1 MFTGIIEEV
10 GVIKEVQHGHRSMQ
24 LAVSCTKVLEDVAK
38 GDSIAVDG
46 VCLTVV
52 EFTSTFFRADVMPE
66 TFASTTLS
74 AMKPG
79 SHVNLERAI
88 SANGRFGGH
97 FVSGHV
103 DQVGE
108 IVSIRPA
115 SNAVYVEIRTQREL
129 LPYIMEKGSIAIDG
143 TSLTIFAVKNDTFTI
158 SLIPATQKDSQIGRK
173 KVGAKVN
180 IECDILVKYMDRL
193 IFKRHQ
199 ETLGGGL
206 SMDILAANGFLK

>member
-1 MFTGIIEEV
+1 MFTGIIEEI
-10 GVIKEVQHGHRSMQ
+10 GVLKEVKHGSRSMQ
-24 LAVSCTKVLEDVAK
+24 LAISCEKVLEDVDQ

-46 VCLTVV
+46 VCLTVI
-52 EFTSTFFRADVMPE
+52 EFTSTYFRADVMPE
-66 TFASTTLS
+66 TFISTTLS

-79 SHVNLERAI
+79 SQVNLERAMP
-88 SANGRFGGH
+88 ANGRFGGH

-115 SNAVYVEIRTQREL
+115 SNALYVEIRTQREL
-129 LPYIMEKGSIAIDG
+129 LPYMMEKCSVAIDG
-143 TSLTIFAVKNDTFTI
+143 TSLTIFKVTEDTFTI
-158 SLIPATQKDSQIGRK
+158 SLIPVTQKDSQIGRK

-193 IFKRHQ
+193 IFKRHD
-199 ETLGGGL
+199 ESPEGGL
-206 SMDILAANGFLK
+206 SMDVLAANGFLK

>member
-1 MFTGIIEEV
+1 
-10 GVIKEVQHGHRSMQ
+10 MQ
-24 LAVSCTKVLEDVAK
+24 LTINCKKVLEDVNK

-52 EFTSTFFRADVMPE
+52 EFTTTFFRADVMPE
-66 TFASTTLS
+66 TFTSTTLS
-74 AMKPG
+74 TMKTG
-79 SHVNLERAI
+79 SRVNLERAI

-108 IVSIRPA
+108 IVSIKPS
-115 SNAVYVEIRTQREL
+115 SNAVYMEIRVQHEL

-143 TSLTIFAVKNDTFTI
+143 TSLTIFTVRDDTFTI

-173 KVGAKVN
+173 KVGSNVN
-180 IECDILVKYMDRL
+180 IECDMLVKYMEQL
-193 IFKRHQ
+193 LFKRHHVTP
-199 ETLGGGL
+199 EGGL
-206 SMDILAANGFLK
+206 SMDVLAANGFLK